1 MASKIKNVRPR
12 SYLNRD
18 FDSFRAE
25 LVEYARTYFSD
36 KITDFSENG
45 MGGLFVEMASYVGDT
60 MSYYLDHQ
68 FNELDIQTAVEPGNI
83 ERLVRMSGVKI
94 QGAAPATATVDFYIE
109 VDSILKNTS
118 YIPDVTKMPVVK
130 MGTLISS
137 KNGVMFELLEDLN
150 YTKTD
155 SEGNVI
161 AEYETRST
169 DSSGNPLT
177 FSVKLTG
184 VCQSGITSSQSFVIP
199 DSLHPFR
206 TITLSSPNVVE
217 IIHVS
222 DSNGNTYYQV
232 DALTQDVV
240 YKRVVNIDE
249 DNDLVPENIELLPAP
264 YRFISTTSR
273 QTGMTSLRFGGGSAD
288 TFDNDIIPDPSE
300 VALPLYGSKMTFSRF
315 TIDPNALLETRTLGI
330 SPRNT
335 TITVRYRA
343 GGGLSHNVSANQIQT
358 VSTLLTE
365 FSSTTSA
372 SVVTSVRSSMEV
384 DNPNPA
390 SGGEAAM
397 TLNELR
403 ATALAFRNSQ
413 SRIVTKSDL
422 IARIYTMPSNFGR
435 VFRIGIRSNPNN
447 PLATELSIL
456 SRSSDGRL
464 IISPDSLKENLRLYV
479 NEFRLI
485 SDAIDIIDAQVFNMK
500 IEYGVVVD
508 TVSNKNLTIQSIN
521 SSIKEYMSI
530 ENFQID
536 QPIMTSDLINL
547 IINASGVISLVD
559 FSVSNMVG
567 EIDGREYSTSSFSV
581 ASSTDRGMIYAPS
594 GGIFEVKYPD
604 DDIVGSAR

>member
-1 MASKIKNVRPR
+1 MASKIKSVRPR

-45 MGGLFVEMASYVGDT
+45 MGGLFVEMAAYVGDV

-94 QGAAPATATVDFYIE
+94 QGAAPATASVDFYIE
-109 VDSILKNTS
+109 VDSTLKNTS
-118 YIPDVTKMPVVK
+118 YIPDVTKMPIIK
-130 MGTLISS
+130 MGTLVSS
-137 KNGVMFELLEDLN
+137 KNGVKFELLEDLN
-150 YTKTD
+150 FAKTD
-155 SEGNVI
+155 SQGNVI
-161 AEYETRST
+161 ASYETRTSDT
-169 DSSGNPLT
+169 SGNPST

-184 VCQSGITSSQSFVIP
+184 VCQSGITSAESFIVP
-199 DSLHPFR
+199 DTVQPFR
-206 TITLSSPNVVE
+206 TITLGSPNVVE

-222 DSNGNTYYQV
+222 DSDGNTYYQV

-249 DNDLVPENIELLPAP
+249 DSDLVPENIELIPAP

-273 QTGMTSLRFGGGSAD
+273 QTGMTTLRFGGGSAD

-300 VALPLYGSKMTFSRF
+300 VSLPLYGSKMTFSRF
-315 TIDPNALLETRTLGI
+315 TIDPNSLLETRTLGI

-335 TITVRYRA
+335 TIAVRYRA
-343 GGGLSHNVSANQIQT
+343 GGGISHNVSANQIAT

-372 SVVTSVRSSMEV
+372 SIVTSIRASVEI
-384 DNPNPA
+384 DNPLPA

-413 SRIVTKSDL
+413 SRIVTKEDL
-422 IARIYTMPSNFGR
+422 VARIYTMPSNFGR
-435 VFRIGIRSNPNN
+435 VFRIGIRTNPNN
-447 PLATELSIL
+447 PLSTELAIL
-456 SRSSDGRL
+456 SRSSDGKL

-479 NEFRLI
+479 NQFRLI
-485 SDAIDIIDAQVFNMK
+485 SDAIDIIDAQVFNVK

-508 TVSNKNLTIQSIN
+508 TVANKNLTIQNIN
-521 SSIKEYMSI
+521 SSLKEYMAI

-547 IINASGVISLVD
+547 IINTDGVLSLVD
-559 FSVSNMVG
+559 FSVLNLVG
-567 EIDGREYSTSSFSV
+567 DMDGRTYNTNSFSI
-581 ASSTDRGMIYAPS
+581 ASNTDRGMIYAPA

-604 DDIVGSAR
+604 DDIIGSAR